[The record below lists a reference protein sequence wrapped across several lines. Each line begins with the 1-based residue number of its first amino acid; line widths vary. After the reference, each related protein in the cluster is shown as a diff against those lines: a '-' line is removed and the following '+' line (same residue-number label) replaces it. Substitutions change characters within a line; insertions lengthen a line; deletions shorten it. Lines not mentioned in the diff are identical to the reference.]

1 MIWMVCCN
9 SVPANHQEIRS
20 HAMYALPYRYLS
32 NMAFRLNCPKYYS
45 QLVSGHINVTY
56 SSEYADSF
64 FFLPARHSWILYH
77 MNILLL
83 THKGI
88 MYFLF
93 MIIWEWISLKQW
105 ITIITRRVKH
115 FISCL
120 NNWIILLHTI
130 YAMSGEHRERRLEKL
145 LKLL

>member
-1 MIWMVCCN
+1 MCLKCSQLQTLSGIKGAVCLTVQYGALTHYFPTIPICMIWMVCCN

-93 MIIWEWISLKQW
+93 MII
-105 ITIITRRVKH
+105 
-115 FISCL
+115 
-120 NNWIILLHTI
+120 
-130 YAMSGEHRERRLEKL
+130 
-145 LKLL
+145 